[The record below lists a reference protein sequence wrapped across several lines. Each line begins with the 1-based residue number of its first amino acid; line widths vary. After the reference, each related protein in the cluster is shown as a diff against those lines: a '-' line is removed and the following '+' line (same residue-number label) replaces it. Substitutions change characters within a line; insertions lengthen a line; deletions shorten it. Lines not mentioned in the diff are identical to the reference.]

1 MRPKKNFGP
10 ERSEMGFKVVI
21 EPRAIADIQDG
32 IDYYE
37 EQLEGLGE
45 RFSATVDHYIHAI
58 SQNPYYHIRY
68 EDYRAIPTDKF
79 PYLIVYYLNE
89 AMETA
94 YVLAVFHTSQDPKKL
109 PK

>member
-1 MRPKKNFGP
+1 MR
-10 ERSEMGFKVVI
+10 FKVVI
-21 EPRAIADIQDG
+21 EPRALADIQDG

-45 RFSATVDHYIHAI
+45 RFSTTVDHYLKSI
-58 SQNPYYHIRY
+58 SLNPHYQVRY
-68 EDYRAIPTDKF
+68 EDYRAIPTGKF

-89 AMETA
+89 EQETA
-94 YVLAVFHTSQDPKKL
+94 YVMAVFHTSQDPKNL